1 MHWAGRL
8 DTLGTE
14 QAYLVLAAARRLEA
28 AGHKVVHLEI
38 GEPDMPTPPHV
49 VEAGVRA
56 LRDGLTRYA
65 LAAGVPELRD
75 AIARSLA
82 ARGVRAGPENV
93 IVTPGAKPML
103 FCAALALIERGDEVL
118 TPDPGFPIYESVAR
132 FAGGRP
138 VYYPLDE
145 TRAFAPRVEAIAERI
160 TPRTRLL
167 ILNLPHNP
175 TGGVAEP
182 QDLARLAELARRHD
196 LWVISDEVYGQIRY
210 DGSRDSIAALPGMA
224 ERTVIV
230 DGFSKGYSMTGWR
243 LGYGV
248 MPARLAEPMTTLV
261 INNVSCTATF
271 VQYAGLAALTGSQEP
286 VTRMVSGL
294 RAKRDLLVRGLN
306 AIDGVSCA
314 TPAGAFYCFPDIG
327 GALERT
333 GLSCESFAERLL
345 AEQHVAVLA
354 GTAFGPGGTGHLR
367 LCYATEP
374 AELERA
380 LAGMRAF
387 VHALAPVSA

>member
-1 MHWAGRL
+1 MTHRSCRRASSASRARSWGSATPPVGLCGRL
-8 DTLGTE
+8 RIS
-14 QAYLVLAAARRLEA
+14 RR
-28 AGHKVVHLEI
+28 V
-38 GEPDMPTPPHV
+38 
-49 VEAGVRA
+49 
-56 LRDGLTRYA
+56 
-65 LAAGVPELRD
+65 
-75 AIARSLA
+75 
-82 ARGVRAGPENV
+82 RGVIRSA
-93 IVTPGAKPML
+93 I
-103 FCAALALIERGDEVL
+103 
-118 TPDPGFPIYESVAR
+118 
-132 FAGGRP
+132 
-138 VYYPLDE
+138 
-145 TRAFAPRVEAIAERI
+145 AFAPRVEAIAERI

-243 LGYGV
+243 LGYGI

-271 VQYAGLAALTGSQEP
+271 VQHAGLAALTGSQEP

-314 TPAGAFYCFPDIG
+314 
-327 GALERT
+327 
-333 GLSCESFAERLL
+333 
-345 AEQHVAVLA
+345 
-354 GTAFGPGGTGHLR
+354 
-367 LCYATEP
+367 
-374 AELERA
+374 
-380 LAGMRAF
+380 
-387 VHALAPVSA
+387 